1 MKNLLMVLIFLVGIT
16 ASSAINLA
24 QEEHAV
30 AATEAA
36 EHAAEEHA
44 ESPWAVVFRWIN
56 FFILFGGLGFLLKQP
71 IAHFFEA
78 RKQEIRSG
86 LESAQRADVEARAR
100 MSDIEKRLGR
110 LSADVAD
117 LRHQAE
123 QESAS
128 DRERILA
135 EARRDVERVMD
146 QSKQEIERVA
156 RSVEREAREH
166 IADLV
171 IDRSGKALRTEMTQD
186 DQKRV
191 VVRFINDL

>member
-123 QESAS
+123 QESGTGDGPVETGNRTGGAKR
-128 DRERILA
+128 REGSPGAYRGSCHRSL
-135 EARRDVERVMD
+135 R
-146 QSKQEIERVA
+146 QSAPHR
-156 RSVEREAREH
+156 
-166 IADLV
+166 
-171 IDRSGKALRTEMTQD
+171 
-186 DQKRV
+186 
-191 VVRFINDL
+191 NDTG